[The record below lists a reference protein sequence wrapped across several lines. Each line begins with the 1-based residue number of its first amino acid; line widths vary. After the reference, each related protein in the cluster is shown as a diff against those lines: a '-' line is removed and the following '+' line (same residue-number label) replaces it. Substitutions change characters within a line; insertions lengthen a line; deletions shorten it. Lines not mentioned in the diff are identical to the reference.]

1 MHVLSD
7 YACFTAAKDGATWT
21 GLVGRLRH
29 LIIFVT
35 LLMLAL
41 LPVGCGI
48 LGGNNGSNG
57 TTASHDAGGD
67 LNGSIH
73 IAGSTALLPLAAK
86 AADLF
91 HQLHHSV
98 QVDVKGGGSVTG
110 LLAVVNHR
118 VDIGDSDIYAD
129 PVLYPD
135 SNLTDHI
142 ICVVA
147 FTLIVDPQVNISSL
161 STQQILAIFTR
172 KITNWKVVGG
182 PDLPITP
189 VIRPSTSG
197 TRALFRKYVLGGAE
211 ESGIP
216 LTSDSS
222 TGLLDVVA
230 HTRGAIGY
238 VTTTL
243 INPTVRA
250 IGIDGVRATAQN
262 IKAGRYKFWGYE
274 HMYTLEN
281 GINATTTF
289 LDFMQTA
296 EIQQLAQK
304 LGYIPVSAISDAV
317 EKTHA

>member
-1 MHVLSD
+1 M
-7 YACFTAAKDGATWT
+7 
-21 GLVGRLRH
+21 
-29 LIIFVT
+29 
-35 LLMLAL
+35 
-41 LPVGCGI
+41 
-48 LGGNNGSNG
+48 
-57 TTASHDAGGD
+57 
-67 LNGSIH
+67 
-73 IAGSTALLPLAAK
+73 
-86 AADLF
+86 
-91 HQLHHSV
+91 
-98 QVDVKGGGSVTG
+98 KGGGSVTG
-110 LLAVVNHR
+110 LQAVVNQR

-135 SNLTDHI
+135 PNLTDHI

-211 ESGIP
+211 ESGVP

-222 TGLLDVVA
+222 AGLLHVVA

-250 IGIDGVRATAQN
+250 IGIDGVIATAQN

-274 HMYTLEN
+274 HMYTMEN
-281 GINATTTF
+281 GINATNDF

-304 LGYIPVSAISDAV
+304 LGYIPVSAISDTV
-317 EKTHA
+317 EKTHT